1 MRYIVIILLC
11 ALAFP
16 KIRADEFTDNLK
28 RALQEEII
36 KALKEGADEES
47 ESTGVDGAK
56 NSKKKKGAE
65 VVSPEPAAD
74 APFSFESQ
82 SITPGS
88 IFPSIILATATAK
101 MDNSE
106 DDSSD
111 ATHYGDPIGS
121 LGVLLKNV
129 RKDDK
134 FIIEITADS
143 IFKPSKFTFTAKASE
158 LLVTAWP
165 KLKYDYEALNR
176 ITQTRP
182 INITFKVTRNG
193 QPQDDLDEVFSLR
206 QINDC
211 PFIVNAPTPKKNGKI
226 PVEYQD
232 IRFMFAAYVNENHP
246 LVDQIL
252 KEAKATGLCQS
263 FLGYQSDERA
273 VLQQVNAIWVAL
285 QKRGITYSSITNTTP
300 SKGVY
305 NQHVRFL
312 DESIAM
318 TQANCVDGSVLMAS
332 ILKKIEI
339 KASLV
344 LVPRHCYL
352 AFYSFDPEKGG
363 KLYGLETTMIG
374 SGASLDSA
382 LKSATLEAP
391 TSLQKNSRKFTQEN
405 SGYLLVD
412 LDNAREMGI
421 MPISYIKGLKQ

>member
-11 ALAFP
+11 TLAFP

-47 ESTGVDGAK
+47 ESTGVEGAK

-65 VVSPEPAAD
+65 VVSPEPVAG

-88 IFPSIILATATAK
+88 IFPSVILATATAK
-101 MDNSE
+101 MDNS
-106 DDSSD
+106 DDDPSD

-121 LGVLLKNV
+121 VGVLLKNV

-134 FIIEITADS
+134 FVIEIIADS
-143 IFKPSKFTFTAKASE
+143 IFKPSKLTFTAKASE
-158 LLVTAWP
+158 LQVTAWP

-182 INITFKVTRNG
+182 INITFKVTKNG

-211 PFIVNAPTPKKNGKI
+211 PYVVNAPTPKKNGKI
-226 PVEYQD
+226 PIEYQD

-246 LVDQIL
+246 FVDQIL
-252 KEAKATGLCQS
+252 KEAKATGLCRE
-263 FLGYQSDERA
+263 FIGYQSDDRA
-273 VLQQVNAIWVAL
+273 VLMQVNAIWVAL
-285 QKRGITYSSITNTTP
+285 QKRGITYSSITDTTP
-300 SKGVY
+300 IKGVQ

-312 DESIAM
+312 DESMAM

-332 ILKKIEI
+332 VLKKIGI

-344 LVPRHCYL
+344 LVPGHCYL
-352 AFYSFDPEKGG
+352 AFYSNAPEKGG
-363 KLYGLETTMIG
+363 KLYGLETTMLG
-374 SGASLDSA
+374 HGTALESA
-382 LKSATLEAP
+382 INYATVESP
-391 TSLQKNSRKFTQEN
+391 KCLQKNFSKFDQPN
-405 SGYLLVD
+405 SGFMLVD

-421 MPISYIKGLKQ
+421 MPIAYIKGLK

>member
-11 ALAFP
+11 ALSFS
-16 KIRADEFTDNLK
+16 KVRADEFTDNLK
-28 RALQEEII
+28 RVLQEEII

-47 ESTGVDGAK
+47 ESTAVEGAK
-56 NSKKKKGAE
+56 NPKRKKGADI
-65 VVSPEPAAD
+65 VSPEPAPD
-74 APFSFESQ
+74 APFSFVSQ

-88 IFPSIILATATAK
+88 IFPSVILATATAK

-106 DDSSD
+106 DDPSD

-134 FIIEITADS
+134 FVIEINADS
-143 IFKPSKFTFTAKASE
+143 IFKPSKLTFTAKASE
-158 LLVTAWP
+158 LQVTAWP

-193 QPQDDLDEVFSLR
+193 QALDDLDEVFSLR

-211 PFIVNAPTPKKNGKI
+211 PYAVNAPTPKKSGKN
-226 PVEYQD
+226 PTELQD
-232 IRFMFAAYVNENHP
+232 IKFMFAAYVNENHP

-252 KEAKATGLCQS
+252 KEAKETGLCRD
-263 FLGYQSDERA
+263 FLGYQADEKA
-273 VLQQVNAIWVAL
+273 VLQQVKAIWVAL

-312 DESIAM
+312 DESINM

-332 ILKKIEI
+332 VLKKIEI

-344 LVPRHCYL
+344 LVPGHCYL
-352 AFYSFDPEKGG
+352 AFYSFEPEKGG

-374 SGASLDSA
+374 SGASLESA
-382 LKSATLEAP
+382 LKTATIDAP
-391 TSLQKNSRKFTQEN
+391 YSLQKNSRKFTQEN
-405 SGYLLVD
+405 SDYLLVD
-412 LDNAREMGI
+412 LDSAREMGI
-421 MPISYIKGLKQ
+421 MPIAYVKGLKQ